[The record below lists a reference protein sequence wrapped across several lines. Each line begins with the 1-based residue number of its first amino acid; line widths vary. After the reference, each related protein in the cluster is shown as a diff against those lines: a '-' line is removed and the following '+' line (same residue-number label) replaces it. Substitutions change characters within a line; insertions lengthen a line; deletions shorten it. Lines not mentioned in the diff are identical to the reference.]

1 MLGERAGELIHE
13 LQVMKT
19 LKIPLRKAVQ
29 IIHAYP
35 IYSDIIRQTGKRA
48 YIDNIEKNKMI
59 KLMRRVIL
67 K

>member
-1 MLGERAGELIHE
+1 M
-13 LQVMKT
+13 QVMKT